1 VGVAWTVAIHISVLG
16 RCSPVHAVHTGRQ
29 LQPLKQRCDEE
40 AVYET
45 PVSSITASALSTGYW
60 RHRLTI
66 CRPGPMSELRRGLWS
81 TSSTLPRR
89 PCAFSTTQ
97 RAPVRPTLATG
108 IVHKD
113 AHSASDA
120 LFARQGTAYVF
131 AQYRPIFPSQWITA
145 APLPIA
151 VKFAQIFSVR
161 SGLKTYFRFFFK
173 VYFSKVLYSCPR

>member
-1 VGVAWTVAIHISVLG
+1 
-16 RCSPVHAVHTGRQ
+16 VHAVHTGRQ

-60 RHRLTI
+60 RRRLTI
-66 CRPGPMSELRRGLWS
+66 CRPGPMSELRQGLWS

-97 RAPVRPTLATG
+97 RAPDRPTLATG
-108 IVHKD
+108 IVQKD
-113 AHSASDA
+113 AHRASDA

-131 AQYRPIFPSQWITA
+131 AQ
-145 APLPIA
+145 
-151 VKFAQIFSVR
+151 
-161 SGLKTYFRFFFK
+161 
-173 VYFSKVLYSCPR
+173 